1 MHLAIDALTAIADV
15 LGMFANSFWV
25 QSVLRFPIKQ
35 NLENEIT
42 DDMIKNIN
50 QISENKIEQEIE
62 EAQQLWNQVFPM
74 IENVFKMAA
83 RQHNFIPN
91 IEKVIDEFLF
101 SFSQMPYLKS
111 FIISK
116 QLVEK
121 MSKLSQ
127 RQDAMQIMKMFT
139 ELKEKTSSS
148 MSETTGR
155 KKQD

>member
-1 MHLAIDALTAIADV
+1 MVFHID
-15 LGMFANSFWV
+15 
-25 QSVLRFPIKQ
+25 PIQ
-35 NLENEIT
+35 Y
-42 DDMIKNIN
+42 
-50 QISENKIEQEIE
+50 QPR
-62 EAQQLWNQVFPM
+62 WNQVFPM

-83 RQHNFIPN
+83 RQYNFIPN